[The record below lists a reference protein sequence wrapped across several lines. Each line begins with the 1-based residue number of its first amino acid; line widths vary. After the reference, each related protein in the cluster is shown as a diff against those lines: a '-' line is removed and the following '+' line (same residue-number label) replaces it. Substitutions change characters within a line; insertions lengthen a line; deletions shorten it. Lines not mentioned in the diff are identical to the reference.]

1 MSTEINKDLD
11 LLQAARCED
20 LKYDEIKDLTVLSNY
35 EREIVDKLKMP
46 GAHLLQGARGVG
58 KSQLLRQAEI
68 ELDESFTSNKKLSV
82 YINFKT
88 SPLLEGVSINDKS
101 AFQVWVGAK
110 ILQSIHQKL
119 EFLNLIN
126 SQDTEDPYQK
136 IFNIGG
142 NNITQEYLSEKI
154 HQIQNYALS
163 SDKASESNKIG
174 IDFIDKVNDINFIRD
189 TIVTLISKL
198 KIDRVIFL
206 FDEVAHT
213 FIPAQQEIFFEIFKL
228 LHGNAIAV
236 KAAVYPTVTSYGKNF
251 EIGHDAILISLDRF
265 DTGAGLTQ
273 MRELFRSLFNK
284 RTEESS
290 ALRKR
295 IYSKGELLDQ
305 CIYMSSGN
313 PRAFLHILL
322 RAIDKGYNIYGV
334 NSAIQEYV
342 DNELIPYHNQVA
354 KRLPRFANHVS
365 NGLDL
370 TRNYLIKEIKIKN
383 EKEKKSGYQSA
394 FFTIDRD
401 ISPNFKISL
410 DLLCY
415 SGILTKKGTVKIANK
430 RTGQRYMVHLAL
442 MITEKAFTTNIILD
456 AVNALSL
463 TDYREFSS
471 LDSNIVEYSKKIK
484 EGGDLCGK
492 CGEEVALE
500 AKFCSHC
507 GAPIERA
514 SLISK
519 LLDNSIEQIS
529 ISYGIAQRVKEYFP
543 KVGDLLQAT
552 KADLMEIDYIGPIRS
567 RIIKNAVEEYISG

>member
-1 MSTEINKDLD
+1 MSIDSNKDLD

-68 ELDESFTSNKKLSV
+68 ELDEKFISDKKLSV

-88 SPLLEGVSINDKS
+88 SPLLEGVSINDKN
-101 AFQVWVGAK
+101 AFQIWVGAK
-110 ILQSIHQKL
+110 ILQSVHQKL

-126 SQDTEDPYQK
+126 SQNVEDPYHK

-142 NNITQEYLSEKI
+142 KNITQEYLSEKI

-163 SDKASESNKIG
+163 PDKESESNKIG
-174 IDFIDKVNDINFIRD
+174 ADFIDKVNDINFIRD
-189 TIVTLISKL
+189 TIVTLVGKL
-198 KIDRVIFL
+198 KIERVIFL

-228 LHGNAIAV
+228 LHGNSIAV

-265 DTGAGLTQ
+265 DTGTGLSQ

-290 ALRKR
+290 SLRKK

-322 RAIDKGYNIYGV
+322 RAIDKGYNVYGV

-342 DNELIPYHNQVA
+342 DDELIPYHNQVA

-370 TRNYLIKEIKIKN
+370 TRNYLIKEIKSKN
-383 EKEKKSGYQSA
+383 DKEKKSGYQSA

-442 MITEKAFTTNIILD
+442 MITEKAFTTNNILE

-471 LDSNIVEYSKKIK
+471 SDSQIVEYSQKIK

-492 CGEEVALE
+492 CGEEVALD

-507 GAPIERA
+507 GTRIERT

-519 LLDNSIEQIS
+519 LLDDSIDQIS
-529 ISYGIAQRVKEYFP
+529 ISYGIAQRVKEYYP

>member
-1 MSTEINKDLD
+1 M
-11 LLQAARCED
+11 
-20 LKYDEIKDLTVLSNY
+20 
-35 EREIVDKLKMP
+35 VDKLK
-46 GAHLLQGARGVG
+46 
-58 KSQLLRQAEI
+58 I
-68 ELDESFTSNKKLSV
+68 E
-82 YINFKT
+82 
-88 SPLLEGVSINDKS
+88 
-101 AFQVWVGAK
+101 
-110 ILQSIHQKL
+110 
-119 EFLNLIN
+119 
-126 SQDTEDPYQK
+126 
-136 IFNIGG
+136 
-142 NNITQEYLSEKI
+142 
-154 HQIQNYALS
+154 
-163 SDKASESNKIG
+163 
-174 IDFIDKVNDINFIRD
+174 
-189 TIVTLISKL
+189 
-198 KIDRVIFL
+198 RVIFL

-213 FIPAQQEIFFEIFKL
+213 FIPAQQETFFEIFKL

-265 DTGAGLTQ
+265 ETGAGLNQ
-273 MRELFRSLFNK
+273 MRELFRNIFNR

-290 ALRKR
+290 ALRKQ

-322 RAIDKGYNIYGV
+322 RAIDKGYNVYGV

-342 DNELIPYHNQVA
+342 DEELIPYHNQVA

-370 TRNYLIKEIKIKN
+370 TRNYLIKEIKSKN
-383 EKEKKSGYQSA
+383 DKEKLSGYQSA

-442 MITEKAFTTNIILD
+442 MVAEKAFTTNNILD
-456 AVNALSL
+456 AVNALSI

-471 LDSNIVEYSKKIK
+471 TDSNIIGYSKKIK
-484 EGGDLCGK
+484 EGGDLCSS
-492 CGEEVALE
+492 CGEEVALDSR
-500 AKFCSHC
+500 FCSHC
-507 GAPIERA
+507 GTPIQRT

-519 LLDNSIEQIS
+519 LLDDSIQTIS
-529 ISYGIAQRVKEYFP
+529 ISHAIALRVKEYYP

-552 KADLMEIDYIGPIRS
+552 KADLMGIDYIGPVRS

>member
-1 MSTEINKDLD
+1 MGTDTNKDLD

-20 LKYDEIKDLTVLSNY
+20 LKYDEIRDLTVLSSF

-68 ELDESFTSNKKLSV
+68 ELDQSFVIEKKLSI

-110 ILQSIHQKL
+110 ILQSAHQKL

-126 SQDTEDPYQK
+126 SQDSEDPYQK

-142 NNITQEYLSEKI
+142 KNITQEYLSEKI

-163 SDKASESNKIG
+163 TDKVSESNKIG
-174 IDFIDKVNDINFIRD
+174 TDFIDKVNDINFIRD
-189 TIVTLISKL
+189 TIVTLVDKL
-198 KIDRVIFL
+198 KIDRAIFL

-265 DTGAGLTQ
+265 ETGAGLVQ

-290 ALRKR
+290 ALRKQ

-322 RAIDKGYNIYGV
+322 RAIDKGYNVYGV

-342 DNELIPYHNQVA
+342 DDELIPYHNQVA

-370 TRNYLIKEIKIKN
+370 TRNYLIKEIKSKN
-383 EKEKKSGYQSA
+383 DKEKKSGYQSA

-442 MITEKAFTTNIILD
+442 MITEKAFTTNNILE

-471 LDSNIVEYSKKIK
+471 SDSNIVEYSQKIR

-492 CGEEVALE
+492 CGEEVALD

-507 GAPIERA
+507 GAAIERV

-519 LLDNSIEQIS
+519 LLDDSIDQIS
-529 ISYGIAQRVKEYFP
+529 ISYVIAQRVKEYYP

-552 KADLMEIDYIGPIRS
+552 KADLMEIVYIGPIRS